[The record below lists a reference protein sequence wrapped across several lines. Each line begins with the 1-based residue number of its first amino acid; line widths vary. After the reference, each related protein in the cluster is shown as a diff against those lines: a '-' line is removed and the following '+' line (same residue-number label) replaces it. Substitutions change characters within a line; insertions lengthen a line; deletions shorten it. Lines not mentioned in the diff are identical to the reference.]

1 MGMFY
6 MISYN
11 EDLIWNY
18 SFSHVTFLQA
28 IQLAVEMTVKV
39 NKISNKLRTRLLVL
53 YINLVLATF
62 PLLSN

>member
-11 EDLIWNY
+11 EELIWNY
-18 SFSHVTFLQA
+18 TFLHVIFLQA
-28 IQLAVEMTVKV
+28 IQPVVEMTVNIV
-39 NKISNKLRTRLLVL
+39 LVTTSNKLRITLHL
-53 YINLVLATF
+53 IHSF